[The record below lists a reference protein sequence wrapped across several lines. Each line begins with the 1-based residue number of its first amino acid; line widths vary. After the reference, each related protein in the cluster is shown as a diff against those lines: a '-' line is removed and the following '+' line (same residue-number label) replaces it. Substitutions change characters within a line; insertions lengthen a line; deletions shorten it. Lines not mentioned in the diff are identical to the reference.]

1 MLGAP
6 DRAELNLSRTV
17 TLGSEESGRCREV
30 ETRVSVWAVRKK
42 KVAIVERWPLVK
54 VRLYVRK
61 S

>member
-42 KVAIVERWPLVK
+42 KSPLW
-54 VRLYVRK
+54 RGGR
-61 S
+61 

>member
-54 VRLYVRK
+54 V
-61 S
+61 